1 MAFVIKIPL
10 EDNVFRCFYHVE
22 NSQHPESPGYFQAAQ
37 RPTSHQRSPWVG
49 HSSWHAVH
57 LRDAGELDQI
67 GRGLYRLAD
76 LPPLSNPDLVVVARK
91 IPQAVICLISALAF
105 HELTL
110 QIPHVVDIALASHTE
125 RSILKQPP
133 IRVYWYSGL
142 AFTEGV
148 EVHQI
153 DAVSVKIY
161 GPEKSLADAFKYRN
175 KIGLDVALEALKF
188 FRQRPTFNADK
199 LLHYARICR
208 VEKIMRPYL
217 EALA

>member
-1 MAFVIKIPL
+1 MPSG
-10 EDNVFRCFYHVE
+10 VFIMSKTHSTQKALDIFR
-22 NSQHPESPGYFQAAQ
+22 QHNGQL
-37 RPTSHQRSPWVG
+37 RTSEALRLGIHP
-49 HSSWHAVH
+49 ATLYA
-57 LRDAGELDQI
+57 LRDTGELDQI
-67 GRGLYRLAD
+67 SRGLYRLAD

-125 RSILKQPP
+125 RAILKQPP

>member
-1 MAFVIKIPL
+1 MPSG
-10 EDNVFRCFYHVE
+10 VFIMSKTHSTQKALDIFR
-22 NSQHPESPGYFQAAQ
+22 QHNGQL
-37 RPTSHQRSPWVG
+37 RTSEALRLGIHP
-49 HSSWHAVH
+49 ATLYA
-57 LRDAGELDQI
+57 LRDTGEFDQI
-67 GRGLYRLAD
+67 SRGLYRLAD

-125 RSILKQPP
+125 RAILKQPP

-153 DAVSVKIY
+153 DVVPVKIY

>member
-1 MAFVIKIPL
+1 MSKTYNTQKALDI
-10 EDNVFRCFYHVE
+10 FR
-22 NSQHPESPGYFQAAQ
+22 QHNGQL
-37 RPTSHQRSPWVG
+37 RTSEALRLGIHP
-49 HSSWHAVH
+49 ATLYA

-153 DAVSVKIY
+153 DAVPVKIY

-188 FRQRPTFNADK
+188 FRKRPTFNADK